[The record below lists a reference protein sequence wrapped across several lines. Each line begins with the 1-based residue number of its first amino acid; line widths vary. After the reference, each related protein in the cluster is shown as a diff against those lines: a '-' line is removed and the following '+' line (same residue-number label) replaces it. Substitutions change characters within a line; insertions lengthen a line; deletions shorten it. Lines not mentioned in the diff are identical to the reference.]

1 MSDFVNFKK
10 RGIQLPEGCKDLAD
24 VFKLQK
30 AEAETGSTGLMGDN
44 KCVNC
49 GGPAVSGSGM
59 WSDGKLSEESWCEQ
73 CLKDLCESAHEPGNS
88 LPDDA
93 DFDDEAVKR
102 LDEAINRR
110 EAEFMR
116 HRVAERKA
124 PR

>member
-10 RGIQLPEGCKDLAD
+10 RGIQLPKGCKDLAD
-24 VFKLQK
+24 VFKLEKSQ
-30 AEAETGSTGLMGDN
+30 AETASPGLMGDT
-44 KCVNC
+44 KCVYC
-49 GGPAVSGSGM
+49 GGPAVSGSSM
-59 WSDGKLSEESWCEQ
+59 WSDGKLSEESWCEE
-73 CLKDLCESAHEPGNS
+73 CLKDLCEFAREPGNS

-93 DFDDEAVKR
+93 DFNDEAVKQ
-102 LDEAINRR
+102 LVEDISRR